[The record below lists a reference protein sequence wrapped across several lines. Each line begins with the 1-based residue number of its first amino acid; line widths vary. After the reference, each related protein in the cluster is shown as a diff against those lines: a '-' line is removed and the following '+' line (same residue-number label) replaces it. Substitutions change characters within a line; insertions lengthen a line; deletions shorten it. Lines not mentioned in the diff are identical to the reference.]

1 MKAIL
6 ILIITAGSVQGVSLG
21 PDQTLQVREIEFS
34 TMASCRQAA
43 AQLTDAGRRSD
54 QYRRI
59 FSVEG
64 STGGSLV
71 PAPVIIAECLA
82 R

>member
-1 MKAIL
+1 MKAIM
-6 ILIITAGSVQGVSLG
+6 ILIITAGTVQGVSLG

-34 TMASCRQAA
+34 TMASCREAA
-43 AQLTDAGRRSD
+43 AQLVNAGRKSD

-59 FSVEG
+59 FSVQADG
-64 STGGSLV
+64 SSLV
-71 PAPVIIAECLA
+71 PAPVIIAECLE